1 MRVYRTVRTAV
12 RALRRNVMRSVL
24 TTLGIIIGIAAVI
37 AMMEIGNGVSTQ
49 LQKSIAALGSNN
61 LTVYPGSSF
70 GGGVSYGSGSKI
82 TMTAQDAEA
91 ILERCPAVRAVAPI
105 VNANGQLIAG
115 GNNYPANAIYGTTP
129 AYLDVREWPVEEGE
143 MFTDRDVL
151 TSAQVCLIGKTLV
164 RELFRG
170 QSPIGKEIRL
180 QNVSLRVVG
189 VLASKGANMFGRDQ
203 DETILIP
210 WTTVKYRISS
220 GGSSS
225 SSGSGTS
232 GSSGSAASGTSN
244 APNTLNNP
252 YPTGPAKM
260 YPEQSAIQQ
269 ANTPMPVRFANISNI
284 TVAAVSADQTQA
296 AMAQITELLRER
308 HRIREGE
315 PDDFT
320 VRDMTEMANMF
331 SSTSN
336 LMTTLLLI
344 VAAIS
349 LVVGGVGIMN
359 IMLVSVTERTRE
371 IGLRMAVGAR
381 ARDILIQFLVEATL
395 LCLAGGAIGILL
407 GRVTSILVRSFLNW
421 ATAISVPAIVVS
433 VAVSAFVGVAF
444 GFYPAWKASRL
455 DPIDAL
461 RYE

>member
-37 AMMEIGNGVSTQ
+37 AMMEIGNGVQ
-49 LQKSIAALGSNN
+49 NQMQKQISALGSNN
-61 LTVYPGSSF
+61 LSVYPGSSF
-70 GGGVSYGSGSKI
+70 GGGVSYGSGSRI
-82 TMTAQDAEA
+82 TLTAQDAEA
-91 ILERCPAVRAVAPI
+91 ILERCPAVKAVAPI
-105 VNANGQLIAG
+105 VSADGQLIAG

-129 AYLDVREWPVEEGE
+129 SYLDVREWPVEEGE

-151 TSAQVCLIGKTLV
+151 SSGQVCLIGKTLV

-170 QSPIGKEIRL
+170 QSPIGREIRL

-189 VLASKGANMFGRDQ
+189 VLAPKGANMFGRDQ
-203 DETILIP
+203 DETLLIP

-220 GGSSS
+220 GRSSSGASASSS
-225 SSGSGTS
+225 SSTGT
-232 GSSGSAASGTSN
+232 GD
-244 APNTLNNP
+244 APNTLNNR
-252 YPTGPAKM
+252 YPTKPAQL
-260 YPEQSAIQQ
+260 YPEISAVQQ
-269 ANTPMPVRFANISNI
+269 ANTPMPVRFANISYI
-284 TVAAVSADQTQA
+284 TIAAVSSDQTQA
-296 AMAQITELLRER
+296 AMQQITELLRER
-308 HRIREGE
+308 HRIRDGE

-320 VRDMTEMANMF
+320 VRDMTELANTF

-344 VAAIS
+344 VAGIS

-381 ARDILIQFLVEATL
+381 ARDILVQFLVEATL
-395 LCLAGGAIGILL
+395 LCLAGGAIGIGL
-407 GRVTSILVRSFLNW
+407 GRVTSILVRNVLNW

-433 VAVSAFVGVAF
+433 VAVSALVGVAF